1 MSEDRGFRDL
11 IRRAR
16 AGDQRAAE
24 ELLRGYEPA
33 LRLVVRRRLT
43 DPSLRRLLDSTDVCQ
58 SVLGTFFVRLSLGQF
73 DVGSPEQLMRLLAA
87 MARNKVRNLRDEQ
100 QAACR
105 DHRRNHGDGEVVDH
119 LPDPADTP
127 SRAVATQELLREV
140 RGHLSEEEWRLVDLR
155 YYQNCSWEAIAAQVG
170 GQVDALRMRLQ
181 RALARVKDE
190 LGLTE

>member
-1 MSEDRGFRDL
+1 MSEDSAFRDL

-58 SVLGTFFVRLSLGQF
+58 SVLGTFFVRLVLGQF
-73 DVGSPEQLMRLLAA
+73 EVDSPDQLMKLLAA
-87 MARNKVRNLRDEQ
+87 MARNKVCNLWDQ
-100 QAACR
+100 QRAACR
-105 DHRRNHGDGEVVDH
+105 DQRRNHGDGEVVEQ
-119 LPDPADTP
+119 LPDPASSP
-127 SRAVATQELLREV
+127 SQAVATQELLREV

-170 GQVDALRMRLQ
+170 GQVDAVRMRLQ
-181 RALARVKDE
+181 RALARVKND
-190 LGLTE
+190 LGLAD